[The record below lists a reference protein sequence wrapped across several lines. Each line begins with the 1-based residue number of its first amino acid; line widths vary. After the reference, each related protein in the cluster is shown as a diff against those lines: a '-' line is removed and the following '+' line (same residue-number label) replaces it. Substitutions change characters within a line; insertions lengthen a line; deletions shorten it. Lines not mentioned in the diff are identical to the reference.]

1 MLGSDEMES
10 NTVVPQRTRWEFM
23 QCFYFNELQDFLR
36 STHSQLAQSH
46 KKILIQS
53 GKCTFKFE
61 FGDYVLKNV
70 DTGEVII
77 LDEAQMHNNFKKLY
91 MGHINE

>member
-1 MLGSDEMES
+1 MES

-23 QCFYFNELQDFLR
+23 QCFYFKDLQEFIR

-53 GKCTFKFE
+53 GKCTFEFE

-70 DTGEVII
+70 DTGEVIV
-77 LDEAQMHNNFKKLY
+77 LDEVAMHRNFKKLY
-91 MGHINE
+91 MGYQNE